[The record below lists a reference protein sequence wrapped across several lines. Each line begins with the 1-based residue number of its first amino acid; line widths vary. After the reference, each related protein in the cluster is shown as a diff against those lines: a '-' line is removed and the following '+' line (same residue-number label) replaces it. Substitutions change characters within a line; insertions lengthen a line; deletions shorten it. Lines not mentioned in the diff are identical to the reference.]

1 MDFVENLLDGTSVDQ
16 YQDQA
21 HHDHDHDHHDHQQ
34 RWLEAASELY
44 DQVTFKTDAMFNQPA
59 PEYWVSFIIGGV
71 FSLFGVMMW
80 ARRVYQT
87 KQDVEKLGV
96 PFEGST
102 LLRAMISRAIDND
115 DPLYTVISF
124 GAFSFLFLG
133 GIQLSYQNTLV
144 AMLIVYA
151 VASFGDSA
159 RILLAVKSAN
169 SLKDVV
175 QTSSIVHSSLRKK
188 QEQLQS
194 TRLNPSNVYE
204 DLGRGKTIVIMVF
217 ITQCIL
223 ISFVFVDLFDSQ
235 TTSCRDGSSGCPVAG
250 TAGSY
255 GFYVLGIFMACVYML
270 GPKTAFGQS
279 EQNPAY
285 WIEMLIA
292 AKRTGAK
299 VTWYDPVENK
309 TMHRVLSPSDIRVWF
324 RFFMSFLINGVG
336 YHILVHALPIQ
347 VATQSSLTGVVFR
360 AVGMMYLVDL
370 DDTAGYTLT
379 LVEEPEGGS
388 SSSPAKDDVKPSPTE
403 EETIKE
409 SDSKDEQPSAAEVSD
424 EAQRIIAE
432 AKAQLDALS
441 RGDYSMN
448 KKAKM
453 KGNNKLAAAG
463 LVMNSD
469 MANKDNADGDDND
482 GGDGGDDGGAAA
494 AEEGAVVEA

>member
-1 MDFVENLLDGTSVDQ
+1 M
-16 YQDQA
+16 
-21 HHDHDHDHHDHQQ
+21 
-34 RWLEAASELY
+34 
-44 DQVTFKTDAMFNQPA
+44 
-59 PEYWVSFIIGGV
+59 WV
-71 FSLFGVMMW
+71 
-80 ARRVYQT
+80 RRVYQT

-96 PFEGST
+96 PFGGST

-133 GIQLSYQNTLV
+133 GIQLSYQTTLV

-151 VASFGDSA
+151 IASFGDSA
-159 RILLAVKSAN
+159 RILLAVKSAD
-169 SLKDVV
+169 SLQDVV

-188 QEQLQS
+188 QEQPS

-235 TTSCRDGSSGCPVAG
+235 TTSCRDGSSDCPVAG

-299 VTWYDPVENK
+299 VTWYDPVEDK
-309 TMHRVLSPSDIRVWF
+309 TMHRVLSPSDLRVWF

-388 SSSPAKDDVKPSPTE
+388 SSPAKGDVKPSPTE

-432 AKAQLDALS
+432 AKAQLDALA
-441 RGDYSMN
+441 RGDCSMN

-453 KGNNKLAAAG
+453 KGSNKLAAAG